1 MSMFNDI
8 SCGTK
13 DNKQLCLARARL
25 VSLYARKSLKG
36 QWSISLVLVPKRSAC
51 YSMKEDSP
59 QEIWDKL
66 AEKML
71 IEFAESTCPIFRA
84 TTLVQRS
91 TPQAKDMVNFRFTLQ
106 PFRKRLRLFF
116 A

>member
-13 DNKQLCLARARL
+13 DNKQQCLARARL
-25 VSLYARKSLKG
+25 VSLYAGKIFLKDNG
-36 QWSISLVLVPKRSAC
+36 HSLVLVPKRSAC

-71 IEFAESTCPIFRA
+71 IELAESTCPIFRA
-84 TTLVQRS
+84 TTPVQRS
-91 TPQAKDMVNFRFTLQ
+91 THKQRTW
-106 PFRKRLRLFF
+106 
-116 A
+116 